1 VKEQTMTAKIDFIEK
16 YLNANCDGWATK
28 YVLIAVVEDGE
39 GDQSFFIQCS
49 QDQTAA
55 ETIGLCEA
63 VSHIQKAK
71 IAQAWINR
79 ETEETEDE

>member
-1 VKEQTMTAKIDFIEK
+1 MTAKIDFIEK

>member
-1 VKEQTMTAKIDFIEK
+1 MTAKIDFIEK

-28 YVLIAVVEDGE
+28 YVLIAVVEDGD

-71 IAQAWINR
+71 IAAAWWMQR
-79 ETEETEDE
+79 ENEEPDE

>member
-1 VKEQTMTAKIDFIEK
+1 MTKRIDAVEK
-16 YLNANCDGWATK
+16 YLNGIGEGWCIK
-28 YVLIAVVEDGE
+28 YVLIAVVEDQDA
-39 GDQSFFIQCS
+39 DQSFYIQCL

-71 IAQAWINR
+71 IARAWMDR
-79 ETEETEDE
+79 EDEADDLP

>member
-1 VKEQTMTAKIDFIEK
+1 MTAKIDFIEK

-28 YVLIAVVEDGE
+28 YVLIAVVEDGD

-63 VSHIQKAK
+63 VSHIPKAK
-71 IAQAWINR
+71 IAQAWMNK
-79 ETEETEDE
+79 ETETPDDD

>member
-1 VKEQTMTAKIDFIEK
+1 MTKKTDYIER
-16 YLNANCDGWATK
+16 YLNTVASGWCVK
-28 YVLIAVVEDGE
+28 YVLIAIVEDAE
-39 GDQSFFIQCS
+39 ADQSFFIQCQ

-71 IAQAWINR
+71 IAQAWIAR
-79 ETEETEDE
+79 ENDEE

>member
-1 VKEQTMTAKIDFIEK
+1 MTQRTDFVER

-71 IAQAWINR
+71 IAQAWINKEN
-79 ETEETEDE
+79 ETPDDD